1 MKGERKI
8 SRSRRRLNFN
18 VPELV
23 RIIGFLI
30 LVEAMFMLV
39 PLGYSLI
46 TGGDEARVF
55 AISILTN
62 VVVGSALIFT
72 VKPRVRDIGKRDGML
87 LTALVWVIFS
97 LFGMLPFML
106 CDIHLNAAEAFF
118 ESMSGFTTT
127 GASVIEDIS
136 DLPRG
141 INLWR
146 CIMQWLGGVGIII
159 FTVALLPMLNSSG
172 GMQMFNAETTGIT
185 HDKLRPRVSQTA
197 QRLWL
202 IYCVLTVV
210 LGLIL
215 WIGPLPLYEA
225 VCHSL
230 STVSTGGFTSCTD
243 TSGAWSSMSVRV
255 PVIIFMFL
263 GGVNFVLIYRASL
276 GQIRRIWGDV
286 NFRGYVITVILA
298 TIFIMVMLGAGG
310 ERDLENL
317 VVDPLFQVVSTMTST
332 GYTVD
337 GLSSWN
343 EAIFPVLV
351 VLMLMGACAGST
363 SGGVKID
370 RIIFMAK
377 NAVNEFKKIV
387 HPNRY
392 YPLTI
397 NGVVRPPELVL
408 KVTGFFAFYVLILV
422 AGGIVMS
429 LLGLSLGDAYFATI
443 SCLGNTGLGI
453 GATEASYLAV
463 PDVGKVIL
471 SFLMLVGRL
480 EIFTVIILFSRH
492 FWRR

>member
-1 MKGERKI
+1 MRQ
-8 SRSRRRLNFN
+8 RRRRNIN

-23 RIIGFLI
+23 RILGFLI

-39 PLGYSLI
+39 PLIYSLL
-46 TGGDEARVF
+46 TGGSEASAF
-55 AISILTN
+55 AIAISANTAVGLGIL
-62 VVVGSALIFT
+62 LT
-72 VKPRVRDIGKRDGML
+72 VKPRVKDMGKRDGML

-106 CDIHLNAAEAFF
+106 SDIHLNAAEAFF

-127 GASVIEDIS
+127 GASVIDDIS
-136 DLPRG
+136 GLPRG
-141 INLWR
+141 VNLWR

-172 GMQMFNAETTGIT
+172 GMQMFNAEATGIT

-197 QRLWL
+197 KQLWL
-202 IYCVLTVV
+202 IYCALTVA
-210 LGLIL
+210 LGVIL

-243 TSGAWSSMSVRV
+243 TGGAWSSLSVRI
-255 PVIIFMFL
+255 PVMIFMFL

-276 GQIRRIWGDV
+276 GQFRKVWSDV
-286 NFRGYVITVILA
+286 NFRAYTVTVLIATSVIVAVL
-298 TIFIMVMLGAGG
+298 VAGG
-310 ERDLENL
+310 QRDLEKL
-317 VVDPLFQVVSTMTST
+317 LVDPLFQVVSTITST

-337 GLSSWN
+337 SMSTWS
-343 EAIFPVLV
+343 EAVMPILL

-363 SGGVKID
+363 SGGIKID
-370 RIIFMAK
+370 RVIFMVK
-377 NAVNEFKKIV
+377 NAVNEFKKII

-392 YPLTI
+392 YPLTV
-397 NGVVRPPELVL
+397 NGVVKPPELVL

-422 AGGIVMS
+422 TGGMVVSAIGMPI
-429 LLGLSLGDAYFATI
+429 GDAYFATV
-443 SCLGNTGLGI
+443 SCLGNTGLGN
-453 GATEASYLAV
+453 GATEASYVAV
-463 PDVGKVIL
+463 PDAGKLVL
-471 SFLMLVGRL
+471 SFIMLVGRL

>member
-1 MKGERKI
+1 MG
-8 SRSRRRLNFN
+8 SRTIKRRRLNIN

-30 LVEAMFMLV
+30 LVEAVFMLV
-39 PLGYSLI
+39 PLVYSLI
-46 TGGDEARVF
+46 AGSSDTKAF
-55 AISILTN
+55 MISISAS
-62 VVVGSALIFT
+62 VAVGLSLVIG
-72 VKPRVRDIGKRDGML
+72 VKPRVRELGKRDGML

-106 CDIHLNAAEAFF
+106 SDIRLNFAEAFF

-127 GASVIEDIS
+127 GASVIDDIS
-136 DLPRG
+136 WLPRG
-141 INLWR
+141 VNLWR

-172 GMQMFNAETTGIT
+172 GMQMFNAEASGMI

-197 QRLWL
+197 KRLWL
-202 IYCVLTVV
+202 IYGVLTVTLV
-210 LGLIL
+210 IIL

-243 TSGAWSSMSVRV
+243 TAGAWSSLSVRI

-276 GQIRRIWGDV
+276 GQLRRVWSDV
-286 NFRGYVITVILA
+286 NFRTYVFAVLSATLA
-298 TIFIMVMLGAGG
+298 IVAVLVAGG
-310 ERDLENL
+310 ERDLIKITVE
-317 VVDPLFQVVSTMTST
+317 PLFQVVSTITST

-337 GLSSWN
+337 SMSSWS
-343 EAIFPVLV
+343 EAVIPVLL

-370 RIIFMAK
+370 RVIFMVK
-377 NAVNEFKKIV
+377 NAVNEFKKVI

-392 YPLTI
+392 YPLTV
-397 NGVVRPPELVL
+397 NGVVKPPELVL

-422 AGGIVMS
+422 SGGIIVAAM
-429 LLGLSLGDAYFATI
+429 GMPLGDAYFATV

-453 GATEASYLAV
+453 GETASSYVAV
-463 PDVGKVIL
+463 PDAGKLLL
-471 SFLMLVGRL
+471 SFIMLVGRL
-480 EIFTVIILFSRH
+480 EIFTVIILLSRN

>member
-1 MKGERKI
+1 MA
-8 SRSRRRLNFN
+8 RRRHRLNIN
-18 VPELV
+18 APELV

-30 LVEAMFMLV
+30 LVEAMFMSV
-39 PLGYSLI
+39 PLVYSLI
-46 TGGDEARVF
+46 TGGDEASVF
-55 AISILTN
+55 AISIAAN
-62 VVVGSALIFT
+62 VAVGLAIVLT
-72 VKPRVRDIGKRDGML
+72 VKPRVREMGKRDGML

-97 LFGMLPFML
+97 LFGMLPFIL
-106 CDIHLNAAEAFF
+106 CDIHLNVAEAFF

-127 GASVIEDIS
+127 GASVISDIS

-141 INLWR
+141 VNLWR

-172 GMQMFNAETTGIT
+172 GMQMFNAEATGIT

-197 QRLWL
+197 KRLWL
-202 IYCVLTVV
+202 IYCVLTVT

-243 TSGAWSSMSVRV
+243 TTGAWSSMAVRI

-276 GQIRRIWGDV
+276 GQMRKVWSDI
-286 NFRGYVITVILA
+286 NFRSYVITALLA
-298 TIFIMVMLGAGG
+298 SLFISGVLLLGG
-310 ERDLENL
+310 ERGIEEI
-317 VVDPLFQVVSTMTST
+317 VVDPLFQVVSTITST

-337 GLSSWN
+337 SLSSWS
-343 EAIFPVLV
+343 EAVIPVLL

-363 SGGVKID
+363 SGGIKID
-370 RIIFMAK
+370 RVIFMVK
-377 NAVNEFKKIV
+377 NARNEFKKII

-392 YPLTI
+392 YPLAI
-397 NGVVRPPELVL
+397 NGSVKPPELVL
-408 KVTGFFAFYVLILV
+408 KVAGFFVFYVMILV
-422 AGGIVMS
+422 AGGIIVSAIGMPI
-429 LLGLSLGDAYFATI
+429 GDAYFATV

-453 GATEASYLAV
+453 GETASSYVTV
-463 PDVGKVIL
+463 PDAGKFVL
-471 SFLMLVGRL
+471 SFIMLVGRL
-480 EIFTVIILFSRH
+480 EIFTVLILFSRN
-492 FWRR
+492 FWHR

>member
-1 MKGERKI
+1 MTR
-8 SRSRRRLNFN
+8 RRRRRLNIN
-18 VPELV
+18 APELV

-39 PLGYSLI
+39 PLLYSLI
-46 TGGDEARVF
+46 TGGAEFKAF
-55 AISILTN
+55 AISISAS
-62 VVVGSALIFT
+62 VAVGLGIVLS
-72 VKPRVRDIGKRDGML
+72 VRPRVKEMGKRDGML

-97 LFGMLPFML
+97 IFGMLPFML
-106 CDIHLNAAEAFF
+106 SDIHLNVAEAFF

-127 GASVIEDIS
+127 GASVIDDIAG
-136 DLPRG
+136 LPRG
-141 INLWR
+141 VNLWR

-172 GMQMFNAETTGIT
+172 GMQMFNAEATGIT

-197 QRLWL
+197 KRLWL
-202 IYCVLTVV
+202 IYCVLTVT

-243 TSGAWSSMSVRV
+243 TTGAWSSLSVRI
-255 PVIIFMFL
+255 PVLIFMFL

-276 GQIRRIWGDV
+276 GQMRKVWSDI
-286 NFRGYVITVILA
+286 NFRSYTITVLLA
-298 TIFIMVMLGAGG
+298 TGFIVAVLIAGG
-310 ERDLENL
+310 ERNLEKL
-317 VVDPLFQVVSTMTST
+317 IVEPLFQVVSTITST

-337 GLSSWN
+337 SLTSWS
-343 EAIFPVLV
+343 EAVIPVLL

-363 SGGVKID
+363 SGGIKID
-370 RIIFMAK
+370 RVIFMIK
-377 NAVNEFKKIV
+377 NAGNEFKKII

-392 YPLTI
+392 YPLTV
-397 NGVVRPPELVL
+397 NGVVKPPELVL
-408 KVTGFFAFYVLILV
+408 KVTGFFAFYVIILV
-422 AGGIVMS
+422 TGGIVVSAIGMP
-429 LLGLSLGDAYFATI
+429 LGDAYFATV

-453 GATEASYLAV
+453 GATEASYTAV
-463 PDVGKVIL
+463 PDLGKFVL
-471 SFLMLVGRL
+471 SFIMLVGRL
-480 EIFTVIILFSRH
+480 EIFTVIILFSRN

>member
-1 MKGERKI
+1 M
-8 SRSRRRLNFN
+8 RRRRRHNIN

-23 RIIGFLI
+23 RILGFLI

-39 PLGYSLI
+39 PLIYSLL
-46 TGGDEARVF
+46 TGGNEVSAF
-55 AISILTN
+55 AIAISANT
-62 VVVGSALIFT
+62 VVGLGILLT
-72 VKPRVRDIGKRDGML
+72 VKPRVKEMGKRDGML

-106 CDIHLNAAEAFF
+106 SDLHLNMAEAFF

-127 GASVIEDIS
+127 GASVIDNVA

-141 INLWR
+141 VNLWR

-172 GMQMFNAETTGIT
+172 GMQMFNAEATGIT

-197 QRLWL
+197 KQLWL
-202 IYCVLTVV
+202 IYFVLTVT

-243 TSGAWSSMSVRV
+243 TTGAWSSLWVRI
-255 PVIIFMFL
+255 PVIMFMFL
-263 GGVNFVLIYRASL
+263 GGVSFVLIYRGSV
-276 GQIRRIWGDV
+276 GQFRKVWSDI
-286 NFRGYVITVILA
+286 NFRAYTITVIAAAILIMCVLA
-298 TIFIMVMLGAGG
+298 LGG
-310 ERDLENL
+310 ERDLETL
-317 VVDPLFQVVSTMTST
+317 LVDPLFQVVSTITST

-337 GLSSWN
+337 SLSSWN
-343 EAIFPVLV
+343 EVLIPVLI

-370 RIIFMAK
+370 RVIFMAK
-377 NAVNEFKKIV
+377 NGINEFKKVV

-392 YPLTI
+392 YPLTV
-397 NGVVRPPELVL
+397 NGVVKPPELVL
-408 KVTGFFAFYVLILV
+408 KVAGFFVLYVLILV
-422 AGGIVMS
+422 VGGIVVAAIGMP
-429 LLGLSLGDAYFATI
+429 LGDAYFATV
-443 SCLGNTGLGI
+443 SCLGNTGLGL
-453 GATEASYLAV
+453 GSTASSYVAV
-463 PDVGKVIL
+463 PDLGKCVL

-480 EIFTVIILFSRH
+480 EIFTVIILFSRN